1 MKILT
6 TGHKGFVGR
15 YFMRKYAEHD
25 IVGVDLKD
33 NFDCRTYFKNTDN
46 SFDLVIHLAAIVGG
60 RMIIEGSP
68 LAVADDLSIDSEF
81 IQWCLKTKPKRVIY
95 FSSSAAYPTQF
106 QTCLLYTSPSPRD

>member
-1 MKILT
+1 MKILI

-46 SFDLVIHLAAIVGG
+46 SFDLVIHLAAIVG
-60 RMIIEGSP
+60 
-68 LAVADDLSIDSEF
+68 
-81 IQWCLKTKPKRVIY
+81 VIL
-95 FSSSAAYPTQF
+95 FPF
-106 QTCLLYTSPSPRD
+106 L